1 MKNIFIILIINL
13 LFVSCI
19 DIIKSSDEDYYES
32 IYIQGGGWFEFDQ
45 NNQEESLVLNDNFTL
60 QIWFSGQEDTGDEAT
75 CIAYLKGDASNI
87 AIYRNPNIDNIIM
100 IYNNDELITEVTLDT
115 IDFSQSQNFYL
126 LSVVRNNDEISLYLN
141 DYQIMGDDNSP
152 VIIESSET
160 IKPFVGA
167 VINNDNPENLWYG
180 YIDEIRIWN
189 IALHDTIIN
198 FHNQYPTK
206 ISSSYNDN
214 YLESLNG
221 LWDFKI
227 SVSEG
232 DISNI
237 FQDINDNLSYTIIY
251 TLESMSNELSK
262 IGR

>member
-1 MKNIFIILIINL
+1 
-13 LFVSCI
+13 
-19 DIIKSSDEDYYES
+19 
-32 IYIQGGGWFEFDQ
+32 
-45 NNQEESLVLNDNFTL
+45 
-60 QIWFSGQEDTGDEAT
+60 
-75 CIAYLKGDASNI
+75 
-87 AIYRNPNIDNIIM
+87 
-100 IYNNDELITEVTLDT
+100 
-115 IDFSQSQNFYL
+115 
-126 LSVVRNNDEISLYLN
+126 
-141 DYQIMGDDNSP
+141 MGDDNSP

-167 VINNDNPENLWYG
+167 IINNDNPENLWYG

-232 DISNI
+232 NISNI